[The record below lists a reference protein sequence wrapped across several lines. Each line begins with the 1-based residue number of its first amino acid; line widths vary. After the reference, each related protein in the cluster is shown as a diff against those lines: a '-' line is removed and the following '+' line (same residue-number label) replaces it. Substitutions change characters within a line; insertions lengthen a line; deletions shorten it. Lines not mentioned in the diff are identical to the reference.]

1 MVAFDASHVVPAP
14 ARCVPRLAWRNGSTL
29 LGERTL
35 AEEVP
40 VAFSYDGA
48 THAVLMA
55 TPDDLEDFA
64 LGFSYTEGIITR
76 PADIAELAVVSVAE
90 GIVLRMWL
98 TGDRSDAFAARRR
111 RFVGPAGCG
120 MCGLESLAEASRAIP
135 MAGYDLQV
143 SRQDIEEAV
152 SALPAGQNL
161 NMQTRSVH
169 AAAFWQAD
177 QSLVLREDVGRHNAL
192 DKLAGVL
199 LRTGRSAADGV
210 LVLSSRVSIELVQK
224 AAIMGASIL
233 VGVSA
238 PTALAVRT
246 AEMAG
251 LTLVGIARNDGFEV
265 FTHPERIV
273 LALDDPV
280 LDHDRGG
287 CGTPFQ
293 SRLHLLGRGHRRL
306 PADAPLHR
314 DQLHRLQGKVR
325 PTADHY

>member
-1 MVAFDASHVVPAP
+1 MFAFEAPHAVPP
-14 ARCVPRLAWRNGSTL
+14 PVQCVPRQAWRDGSAL

-64 LGFSYTEGIITR
+64 LGFSYTEGIITA
-76 PADIAELAVVSVAE
+76 PAELAELAVVSVAD

-120 MCGLESLAEASRAIP
+120 MCGLESLAEANRSIP
-135 MAGYDLQV
+135 MTGCNLRV
-143 SRQDIEEAV
+143 SRQDIAEAV
-152 SALPAGQNL
+152 AALPARQQL
-161 NMQTRSVH
+161 NMQTRAVH
-169 AAAFWQAD
+169 AAALWRPN

-192 DKLAGVL
+192 DKLAGAL
-199 LRTGRSAADGV
+199 LRADRSAAEGV
-210 LVLSSRVSIELVQK
+210 VVLSSRISIELVQK
-224 AAIMGASIL
+224 AGMMGAAII

-246 AEMAG
+246 AEATG
-251 LTLVGIARNDGFEV
+251 LTLVGVARDDGFEV
-265 FTHPERIV
+265 FTHPERIT
-273 LALDDPV
+273 
-280 LDHDRGG
+280 R
-287 CGTPFQ
+287 
-293 SRLHLLGRGHRRL
+293 
-306 PADAPLHR
+306 
-314 DQLHRLQGKVR
+314 
-325 PTADHY
+325 YW